1 MSLGEKRKP
10 TRTELKK
17 LNSELDLTRN
27 GHELLQLKNES
38 MLIEIVDII
47 KRMKQHNIGL
57 IEDTKK
63 ADDNLFKALS
73 LHGLTNTKYL
83 AASVKENNDIEIEK
97 KHMMGVKLNS
107 ITAKD
112 FERKLTER
120 GYNLRDSSIELDRA
134 ADSFEKLVPKLLRM
148 GELKS
153 NTTILKKE
161 IKKTNRKVNT
171 LEHIIIPKLT
181 RERRSIISKL
191 DEKTREDFIRTK
203 QTKNR
208 I

>member
-17 LNSELDLTRN
+17 LNSELDLTKS

-38 MLIEIVDII
+38 MLIEIIDTI
-47 KRMKQHNIGL
+47 KKMKQHNLGL

-63 ADDNLFKALS
+63 ADDILLKALS

-83 AASVKENNDIEIEK
+83 AASVNENKDIKIEK
-97 KHMMGVKLNS
+97 KHMMGVILNR

-112 FERKLTER
+112 FNRKPTER

-134 ADSFEKLVPKLLRM
+134 ADSFEKLVPKMLMM
-148 GELKS
+148 GELNS
-153 NTTILKKE
+153 NKNILKKE

-171 LEHIIIPKLT
+171 LERIIIPKLT
-181 RERRSIISKL
+181 REKRTIISKI
-191 DEKTREDFIRTK
+191 DEKTREDFIRIK